1 LAFDPSGGPIQDIAL
16 RELGR
21 YAGAFVSSAA
31 SSTIAAPF
39 NAVESVAQSFSPAA
53 ELLSGAKNTLAPLE
67 RATHIS
73 QEDIETLQVAEELRL
88 MFSGGEET
96 APNGEQKSAQAQ
108 GLPEI
113 DAELVR
119 ELLDL
124 APELAPGAQA
134 AALRL
139 GSVLFDQ
146 AAYRV
151 ARATRS
157 E

>member
-1 LAFDPSGGPIQDIAL
+1 
-16 RELGR
+16 
-21 YAGAFVSSAA
+21 
-31 SSTIAAPF
+31 
-39 NAVESVAQSFSPAA
+39 
-53 ELLSGAKNTLAPLE
+53 
-67 RATHIS
+67 
-73 QEDIETLQVAEELRL
+73 